1 MYEAREDSISI
12 KIGKFEPVLCRE
24 RDLNEIVHCILSA
37 LQSVSN
43 VRYYGITMLTD
54 VLVGNTT
61 KRLLDNKLNTV
72 PQFGKINYAS
82 RDEIYAIIEWLIDN
96 KFILKTKGPYPVLHP
111 TYNGMHYDEKMT
123 LKQLKQLKRYL
134 EQQTKNVIENVDIRA
149 TTR

>member
-1 MYEAREDSISI
+1 M
-12 KIGKFEPVLCRE
+12 
-24 RDLNEIVHCILSA
+24 
-37 LQSVSN
+37 
-43 VRYYGITMLTD
+43 
-54 VLVGNTT
+54 
-61 KRLLDNKLNTV
+61 DNKLNTV

-96 KFILKTKGPYPVLHP
+96 KFILKTKGQYPVLHP